1 MGEAQKF
8 LFDEC
13 FEEGPP
19 EGTLTL
25 SQVEALKK
33 EAYDE
38 GLANHRAS
46 NETQARQVLSLL
58 SEKLVEMEREKLKE
72 ITAQSAALV
81 AAILKKAFPVLSSVD
96 PLKEIESFIL
106 KTLETFEIQNT
117 CAITVHPDLV
127 SDVQA
132 FIQGAKI
139 DVATTVQGDDT
150 FMLMDCRAQ
159 WGEGG
164 VERLQNYIQ
173 AQVMEMLS
181 RLCGRDLSQMQVLS
195 EQADVSDALSSDNQK
210 DQVTDSILPD
220 ILEENNNESL
230 ENSGATEEAK

>member
-1 MGEAQKF
+1 MAEAQKF

-25 SQVEALKK
+25 SQVDLLKK
-33 EAYDE
+33 EAYNE
-38 GLANHRAS
+38 GVANHRAS

-81 AAILKKAFPVLSSVD
+81 AGILNKALPVLSSVD
-96 PLKEIESFIL
+96 PLREIESFIL
-106 KTLETFEIQNT
+106 KTFETFEVRNT
-117 CAITVHPDLV
+117 CSITVHPDLV
-127 SDVQA
+127 SDVQE

-139 DVATTVQGDDT
+139 DVTATVQGDDT
-150 FMLMDCRAQ
+150 FTLMDCRAQ

-164 VERLQNYIQ
+164 VERLQNYIYD
-173 AQVMEMLS
+173 QVIEMLS
-181 RLCGRDLSQMQVLS
+181 RLSGSDLSKTKVLP
-195 EQADVSDALSSDNQK
+195 EEVDVNDALSSHNEK
-210 DQVTDSILPD
+210 DQVTESDLPD
-220 ILEENNNESL
+220 ILDENNNKSL
-230 ENSGATEEAK
+230 EILGTTKEAE